1 MRRFLSLAVALL
13 ALAALAGCGED
24 NKVGDESLLNFKE
37 QVGPRLGETTTTTV
51 ASTTTTVASSQ
62 GTAPGGRPSAT
73 ATTTPPTS
81 RPAAQPPAT
90 TQATAPRP
98 QVATLE
104 IFINSDNVADP
115 PLDPVAAR
123 VFVGSVVRW
132 VNKDGVPRSVVAA
145 DGKAFRSPQIPPG
158 GSFDYKANTVGLFDY
173 GDGTRPYVN
182 GSLEVLES

>member
-13 ALAALAGCGED
+13 AVAALAGCGED

-37 QVGPRLGETTTTTV
+37 QAGTRLGETTTTT
-51 ASTTTTVASSQ
+51 AAPTTTTAAVPYQ
-62 GTAPGGRPSAT
+62 GAPPGGRPGAT
-73 ATTTPPTS
+73 ATTTPPTT
-81 RPAAQPPAT
+81 RPATQPTAT

-115 PLDPVAAR
+115 PLDPQAAR
-123 VFVGSVVRW
+123 VFVGSIVRW
-132 VNKDGVPRSVVAA
+132 VNRDSVPRSVVAVNN
-145 DGKAFRSPQIPPG
+145 AFRSPMIPPG

-182 GSLEVLES
+182 GSLEVLEN